1 MRGEYYHGGDGE
13 GGLFVIQSQTAPG
26 QKLTLGLTNE
36 KTVLRVLTNERQV
49 LRVLTEQLA
58 LGLELISSCHNSY
71 YFSRDETKNI
81 SHFYFQ
87 ILENN

>member
-13 GGLFVIQSQTAPG
+13 GGLLIIQLQTAPT
-26 QKLTLGLTNE
+26 Q
-36 KTVLRVLTNERQV
+36 
-49 LRVLTEQLA
+49 QLA